1 MNQPEASPSN
11 NADAGRGLSE
21 GLGAGAGSGSGWPD
35 QGPAEKPSDPRAGC
49 AECRFAGPRRGYDQ
63 YPCRRRAPIAV
74 NDPYMNCGVLEN
86 SFVPRWPLMR
96 GTDWCG
102 EFERA

>member
-1 MNQPEASPSN
+1 MTEASKP
-11 NADAGRGLSE
+11 DTPTRVGLSE
-21 GLGAGAGSGSGWPD
+21 GLGAAPERG
-35 QGPAEKPSDPRAGC
+35 KC

-63 YPCRRRAPIAV
+63 YTCRRRAPIAAH
-74 NDPYMNCGVLEN
+74 DPNMHCGVLEN
-86 SFVPRWPLMR
+86 SFLPRWPLMR

>member
-1 MNQPEASPSN
+1 MTTEA
-11 NADAGRGLSE
+11 AGQGPVLSE
-21 GLGAGAGSGSGWPD
+21 GLGAGAEARPGWPD
-35 QGPAEKPSDPRAGC
+35 QGPAEKLQDVRAGC

-63 YPCRRRAPIAV
+63 YTCRRRAPIAAH
-74 NDPYMNCGVLEN
+74 DPNMNCGVYED